1 MKNCDRK
8 QPLNAHPFK
17 KTALAATFFTMS
29 LAPLSYAASDEST
42 DERIQ
47 KLEMMV
53 QQLQQELQQQKR
65 SLVTTQDLSN
75 TNAKSLKTAS
85 TTKANDPNNSYKFGG
100 FVKVT
105 GSVSDYSDGE
115 IPKGSLGR
123 DIYVPGT
130 IPVAA
135 NSSLED
141 RTTDTNIQAK
151 ETRINFAS
159 NHLLDNG
166 AKVKT
171 YIEMDFLGSMQG
183 NERVSNSYSPR
194 LRHAFFTY
202 DNWLFGQTWSTFQNV
217 GALPESADFL
227 AAPEGIIFQRQAQVR
242 YTAGPFQFSIE
253 NPETTVTDYGTG
265 ARLINDND
273 SLPDFV
279 ARYNLK
285 GDWGHFSAA
294 ALARELSYEDG
305 SRNIDDSTNA
315 LGISLTGKFNIGK
328 DDIRWNLNSGSGMGR
343 YAGLNTANGAVI
355 DDNGNLEAIDL
366 TSASIAYRHLW
377 NDQWRSNLILS
388 AMDIDNDADL
398 TGLAVTKSVQSA
410 QLNLLYS
417 PTKAMTVGAGILAAE
432 REIESGENGDM
443 TRLILTAKY
452 GF

>member
-1 MKNCDRK
+1 MKNCDETR
-8 QPLNAHPFK
+8 QLCARPFK
-17 KTALAATFFTMS
+17 KTALAAALLAMS
-29 LAPLSYAASDEST
+29 LAPLTHAASAEET
-42 DERIQ
+42 DERIK

-53 QQLQQELQQQKR
+53 QRLQQELQQQKR

-75 TNAKSLKTAS
+75 TNAKSLKTVS
-85 TTKANDPNNSYKFGG
+85 TEKVSDPNNSYKFGG

-115 IPKGSLGR
+115 IGKGSLGR

-135 NSSLED
+135 DSSLED
-141 RTTDTNIQAK
+141 STTDTNIQAK

-183 NERVSNSYSPR
+183 DERVSNSYSPR

-242 YTAGPFQFSIE
+242 YTAGPFQFSVE

-265 ARLINDND
+265 ARLVNDND

-294 ALARELSYEDG
+294 ALARELSYEDS

-315 LGISLTGKFNIGK
+315 LGISLTGKFNLGK
-328 DDIRWNLNSGSGMGR
+328 NDIRWNLNSGSGMGR

-355 DDNGNLEAIDL
+355 NENGNLDAIDI

-388 AMDIDNDADL
+388 AMGIDNDEDL
-398 TGLAVTKSVQSA
+398 TGLGVTKSVQSA

-432 REIESGENGDM
+432 REIESGEDGNM